1 MQDVLYKE
9 MTLTCHFEN
18 KEIAMKVDYSEG
30 QKGCI
35 LATSCEYDV
44 LLTCPYNNRR
54 SRNCD
59 VWKQFPLV

>member
-30 QKGCI
+30 QKRMY
-35 LATSCEYDV
+35 LSNK
-44 LLTCPYNNRR
+44 L
-54 SRNCD
+54 
-59 VWKQFPLV
+59 